1 MLQKGFFNVDP
12 FNPRPYR
19 DNTIVNL
26 SGAEKFEANTVFVP
40 GRYRVL
46 VRAGGS
52 VAPIRGGN
60 LSGIALSGEIQKD
73 IVIEN
78 RFIVRA
84 YCGSKAGV
92 NLYSGPFKVDPVL
105 NQSVDVNH
113 IFGTCGSSNK
123 GMPDLAESRDWLG
136 SGNCLGNG
144 WSRFFDNN
152 IYSVGAGSCAH
163 IMPVDGVF
171 GTDYYYAF
179 HATAA
184 PSGNILGYNGGAGS
198 AYGGSASGGSMS
210 YGSMGDHGQT
220 SIRGGNTPYG
230 NGGAGAYSGT
240 GLIAASVGNSG
251 TGIGCGKKPLTNS
264 ELLTTFLG
272 STAFFNGT
280 NWEDPG
286 TTGAQGAEGAIVIT
300 FLGNL

>member
-1 MLQKGFFNVDP
+1 MLQKEFFQVQP
-12 FNPRPYR
+12 FNPNPYW
-19 DNTIVNL
+19 DPVVVNL
-26 SGAEKFEANTVFVP
+26 SGAQKFEENTIFVP

-46 VRAGGS
+46 ARAAAS
-52 VAPIRGGN
+52 VAPGCE
-60 LSGIALSGEIQKD
+60 ALSGEIQKD

-78 RFIVRA
+78 RFVIRA
-84 YCGSKAGV
+84 YCGSKAGI
-92 NLYSGPFKVDPVL
+92 NPYSGPFKVNPVL

-123 GMPDLAESRDWLG
+123 GIPGEAESINWLG

-144 WSRFFDNN
+144 WSRVSYNSTF
-152 IYSVGAGSCAH
+152 SVGAGSCVH
-163 IMPVDGVF
+163 IMPVGGVF

-179 HATAA
+179 HTTAA
-184 PSGNILGYNGGAGS
+184 PAGNVLGANGGAGS
-198 AYGGSASGGSMS
+198 AYGGSASGGSSS
-210 YGSMGDHGQT
+210 YGSMGSIGQI

-240 GLIAASVGNSG
+240 GLLASSAGNSG
-251 TGIGCGKKPLTNS
+251 TGIGCGKKPLIRDTTP
-264 ELLTTFLG
+264 LVTFLG